1 MLLAVDILDT
11 LIMPSNLLP
20 ASVLTAFI
28 ITISVLC
35 MRRLRSSLTPHAP
48 MRPDHVDSINRLPE
62 PSEACKALKSALGD
76 ATIIASDGTAF
87 VESMKAYWAQ
97 QECEVVPECVC
108 RPHDTLQLS
117 TAVKILKRHY
127 DQSRK
132 EGDPKAGGWFAI
144 RSGGHSPIPGAA
156 SIKGGV
162 LIDLSLFC
170 EVTPSADSKSIVV
183 GTGARWADVSN
194 VLDEK
199 GLAMVGGR
207 NSAVGVGG
215 LTLGG
220 GLSFFSPRYG
230 LVCSNIIWYEVV
242 LASGSIVTASASI
255 NPDLWKALK
264 GGSNN
269 FGIITRFRARAFPSS
284 SIWSGFLYMP
294 GFQAGKVLRAFHEYV
309 NRADSSKPTTT
320 YDENSAG
327 PLACFSYIQAL
338 RSQLISVNLV
348 YTKLPETK
356 NNWPNCWQT
365 SSFASLWRFW
375 STCQVRTLTSATGEL
390 NTLNPPGRR
399 QMFGNVTIK
408 NDSATLA
415 AAHASYCDAFAS
427 LRPNKVKGL
436 VFTLV
441 LQPLLPDWVRKGDPN
456 PLGLHAEVNEP
467 LVIVSFTVNWDE
479 IDDDNLVKT
488 TIRRAVEQIET
499 IAAANKTGHPYRYL
513 NYCQEWQ
520 KPFEGYGKENLQF
533 LHEVSRRYDPDGLFQ
548 KGCMGGFKLGMNDQ

>member
-1 MLLAVDILDT
+1 
-11 LIMPSNLLP
+11 MPSNLLP
-20 ASVLTAFI
+20 ASVIIAFI
-28 ITISVLC
+28 VTISVLC
-35 MRRLRSSLTPHAP
+35 MRRLRSSLIPHAP
-48 MRPDHVDSINRLPE
+48 MRPDHVDSINRLSE
-62 PSEACKALKSALGD
+62 PSQVSKALKSVLAD
-76 ATIIASDGTAF
+76 ATILASDGAAF
-87 VESMKAYWAQ
+87 MESMKAYWAQ

-108 RPHDTLQLS
+108 RPHDALQLS

-132 EGDPKAGGWFAI
+132 EGDPKAEGWFAI

-156 SIKGGV
+156 GIKGGV

-170 EVTPSADSKSIVV
+170 EVTPSVDSKSVVV

-199 GLAMVGGR
+199 GLAMVRGR

-220 GLSFFSPRYG
+220 GLSFFYPRYG
-230 LVCSNIIWYEVV
+230 MVCSNIISYEVV
-242 LASGSIVTASASI
+242 LASGSIVTASVST

-269 FGIITRFRARAFPSS
+269 FGIVTRFTAPAFPSGN
-284 SIWSGFLYMP
+284 IWSGFLYMP
-294 GFQAGKVLRAFHEYV
+294 GFQASKVLGAFHEYL
-309 NRADSSKPTTT
+309 NRADSSKSTDTF
-320 YDENSAG
+320 DEHSAG

-338 RSQLISVNLV
+338 RAQVISVNLV
-348 YTKLPETK
+348 YTKLPDTK
-356 NNWPNCWQT
+356 NKWPGCWRS

-375 STCQVRTLTSATGEL
+375 STCQVRTLTSATDEM
-390 NTLNPPGRR
+390 NTLNPSGRR
-399 QMFGNVTIK
+399 QIFGNVTIK
-408 NDSATLA
+408 NDAATLA
-415 AAHASYCDAFAS
+415 AVHASYCGAFAS
-427 LRPNKVKGL
+427 LPNNVKGL

-441 LQPLLPDWVRKGDPN
+441 LQPLLPDWVRKGDSN
-456 PLGLHAEVNEP
+456 PLGLYNEINNP
-467 LVIVSFTVNWDE
+467 LVIVSLTVNWDE
-479 IDDDNLVKT
+479 IQDDKLVKT
-488 TIRRAVEQIET
+488 TTRRCVEQIET

-520 KPFEGYGKENLQF
+520 KPFEGYWKENLQF

-548 KGCMGGFKLGMNDQ
+548 KGCIGGFKLGMKDQ